1 MVNYIFFILFTYL
14 CAGRQAGRVRADCV
28 LAAYASDLQ
37 HPVFITPDR
46 LSIKPMDTLAD
57 NTIAD

>member
-14 CAGRQAGRVRADCV
+14 LAGRLAGYGQIVSSQHMLR
-28 LAAYASDLQ
+28 DLQ
-37 HPVFITPDR
+37 RPVLITPDR
-46 LSIKPMDTLAD
+46 LSIKPMDTPAN